1 MKKIILSL
9 IISSVVLA
17 SCKDDEK
24 KEKEYTIE
32 KIETTRDSVSYAL
45 GVNIADN
52 FKKMKID
59 TTIDEEVFIAA
70 ISEYFNGKEKISA
83 EKAQKF
89 LDNYF
94 MALYKADS
102 EHQQPDNKE
111 FEAQLKVLEEKE
123 KLTLDSIGKNT
134 PGIQT
139 SESGLMY
146 LISNKG
152 KGGLATEKDSVQI
165 DYVGKLSNGEEF
177 DSSKPGKPVTFNL
190 GEVIPGFTEGL
201 QKIKEGGK
209 IRLFIPSKLGYGNSG
224 QGPIPPYSTLIF
236 DITLVKVIP
245 KK

>member
-1 MKKIILSL
+1 MKRFILSL
-9 IISSVVLA
+9 VISSVILA
-17 SCKDDEK
+17 SCKEDGN

-45 GVNIADN
+45 GVSIADN

-89 LDNYF
+89 LNNYF
-94 MALYKADS
+94 MSLDKADLD
-102 EHQQPDNKE
+102 HQQPDNKE
-111 FEAQLKVLEEKE
+111 IEAQLKVFEEQE
-123 KLTLDSIGKNT
+123 KRAIDSISKNT
-134 PGIQT
+134 PGIQST
-139 SESGLMY
+139 ETGLMY
-146 LISNKG
+146 LISSQGKG
-152 KGGLATEKDSVQI
+152 KAATERDSVQI
-165 DYVGKLSNGEEF
+165 DYVGKLANGEEF
-177 DSSKPGKPVTFNL
+177 DSSKPGKPL
-190 GEVIPGFTEGL
+190 SISLMSLIPGFTEGL
-201 QKIKEGGK
+201 QLIKEGGK

>member
-1 MKKIILSL
+1 MKKFILSL

-17 SCKDDEK
+17 SCKDDDK

-45 GVNIADN
+45 GVSIADN

-70 ISEYFNGKEKISA
+70 ISEYFSGKEKISA

-152 KGGLATEKDSVQI
+152 KGVFATEKDTVQI
-165 DYVGKLSNGEEF
+165 EYVGKLSNGEEF
-177 DSSKPGKPVTFNL
+177 DLSKPGKPRTFIL

-209 IRLFIPSKLGYGNSG
+209 IRLFIPSKLGYGNSD

>member
-1 MKKIILSL
+1 MSL
-9 IISSVVLA
+9 VISSVLLA
-17 SCKDDEK
+17 SCTDNGK
-24 KEKEYTIE
+24 KEKEYTID
-32 KIETTRDSVSYAL
+32 KIETNKDSVSYAL
-45 GVNIADN
+45 GVSIAGN
-52 FKKMKID
+52 FKQMKID

-94 MALYKADS
+94 MSLDKAESD
-102 EHQQPDNKE
+102 HQQSDNKE
-111 FEAQLKVLEEKE
+111 FEAQLKVLEEQE
-123 KLTLDSIGKNT
+123 KLTIDSISKNT
-134 PGIQT
+134 PGIQST
-139 SESGLMY
+139 ETGLMY
-146 LISNKG
+146 LISSQGKG
-152 KGGLATEKDSVQI
+152 KIATKKDSVQI
-165 DYVGKLSNGEEF
+165 DYVGKLANGEEF

-209 IRLFIPSKLGYGNSG
+209 IRLFIPSALAYRDMD